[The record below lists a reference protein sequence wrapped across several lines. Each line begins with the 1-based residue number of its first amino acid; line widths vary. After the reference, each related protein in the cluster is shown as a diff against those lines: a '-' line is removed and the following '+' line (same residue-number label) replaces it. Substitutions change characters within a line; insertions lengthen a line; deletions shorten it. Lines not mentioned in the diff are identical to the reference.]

1 MSTFDSKNSK
11 ITINTMRVLGVDM
24 VHKANSG
31 HPGIVL
37 GAAPIMYALFR
48 NHINL
53 SPSNPTFPNRDRF
66 VLSAG
71 HGSALLYS
79 TMFLAGYK
87 GLKLEDLENFRQ
99 IDSVTPGHPEKHMLP
114 GIEIS
119 TGPLGQGVAT
129 SVGIAIGET
138 FLNKSFKCEY
148 GSLYDNYTYC
158 LFGDGCLQE
167 GVFDESV
174 SVAGKY
180 KLNKLI
186 LLYDSNDIQLDGK
199 VEDTTD
205 VNVKKY
211 FESKN
216 FNYIFVKNGNDHVAI
231 SEAIQLAKKSKD
243 KPSVIEIKTKIGFG
257 SAKENSN
264 TAHGSPLSEKE
275 IVDLRNNLNYHNEPF
290 EISKTAI
297 QDFEPLK
304 IRGDKAIEKYN
315 KIYEYFKKDKSFFKK
330 LKNAQEGIFHI
341 NEEDFNGIKDEKE
354 LATRN
359 LCGEVLNIVA
369 NNNPFILIGNSDLSS
384 STKVKYQNGD
394 QYTSKNRLGRN
405 INFGVRE
412 FASNAIST
420 GISSYNELRAISST
434 FLAFSD
440 YNKAAIRL
448 AAISEIPLISIYS
461 HDSITVGEDG
471 PTHQPIEQTWTL
483 RLIPNN
489 FVFRPCNKAE
499 MIAAFKFALESKKY
513 PTSIITSRSNFM
525 QTKGTISKAL
535 KGAYLIKEHDKYK
548 LTIIAT
554 GSEMEVALK
563 VSEILEKQHM
573 MYTNVVSMPC
583 VKLFDEQTSSYK
595 ESVLGNKKVVSIE
608 FGVTTPWYKYADIT
622 IGIDCYGY
630 SGKSSDVI
638 KKLGLDPN
646 DVAKNI
652 IKKYKEL

>member
-1 MSTFDSKNSK
+1 MSKFDSKNSR
-11 ITINTMRVLGVDM
+11 ITINAMRMLGVDM
-24 VHKANSG
+24 IHKANSG

-53 SPSNPTFPNRDRF
+53 SPKNPLFPNRDRF
-66 VLSAG
+66 ILSAG

-87 GLKLEDLENFRQ
+87 GLDLKDLENFRQ
-99 IDSVTPGHPEKHMLP
+99 IDSVTPGHPEKHILK
-114 GIEIS
+114 GVEIS

-129 SVGIAIGET
+129 SVGVAIGET

-167 GVFDESV
+167 GIFDESI
-174 SVAGKY
+174 SIAGNY

-199 VEDTTD
+199 VADTTNID
-205 VNVKKY
+205 TKKY

-216 FNYIFVKNGNDHVAI
+216 FNYILVKNGHDHIAI
-231 SEAIQLAKKSKD
+231 SEAIEQAKKSKD
-243 KPSVIEIKTKIGFG
+243 KPTVIEIKTKIGFG

-264 TAHGSPLSEKE
+264 AAHGSPLSEKE
-275 IVDLRNNLNYHNEPF
+275 IKDLRVKLNYNNEAF
-290 EISKTAI
+290 EIPKAALE
-297 QDFEPLK
+297 DFEPLK
-304 IRGDKAIEKYN
+304 IRGEKAIEKYN
-315 KIYEYFKKDKSFFKK
+315 KIYEYFKKDKKFFKK
-330 LKNAQEGIFHI
+330 LKNCQDGIFHI
-341 NEEDFNGIKDEKE
+341 DEKDFDGIKDEKQ

-369 NNNPFILIGNSDLSS
+369 NNNPFLIIGNSDLSS
-384 STKVKYQNGD
+384 STKVKYQNGE
-394 QYTSKNRLGRN
+394 QYSCKNRLGRN
-405 INFGVRE
+405 INYGVRE
-412 FASNAIST
+412 FASNAINT
-420 GISSYNELRAISST
+420 GISSYNELKAIGST

-471 PTHQPIEQTWTL
+471 PTHQPVEQTWTL

-513 PTSIITSRSNFM
+513 PTSIITSRSNFI
-525 QTKGTISKAL
+525 QTKGSVEKAL
-535 KGAYLIKEHDKYK
+535 KGAYLIKENDKYK

-563 VSEILEKQHM
+563 VSEILEKEHM

-583 VKLFDEQTSSYK
+583 DRLFDQQSKAYK
-595 ESVLGNKKVVSIE
+595 ESILGDKKVVSIE

-622 IGIDCYGY
+622 IGIDRYGY
-630 SGKSSDVI
+630 SGKPNDVI
-638 KKLGLDPN
+638 KKLGLDPI
-646 DVAKNI
+646 DIAKNI
-652 IKKYKEL
+652 MKKYKEL